1 MSPRI
6 TTSGSQNSLQVSV
19 SPAAAANS
27 NGGGGGSGSGGSSQQ
42 QQSSSSSSLAARG
55 TNSLETAW
63 RRKIVL
69 NMNLLPHSIDP
80 STGTSSSNAS
90 SAVGSAASSDG
101 RGAHMS
107 GGTNSAHPMR
117 EPLSAI
123 RSPMSSGFQAASH
136 HHPRSVRNGG
146 ANGGGGGGGG
156 GGSASSSHNG
166 SARPAKSQ
174 PHTPTASEHAGEY
187 LLPQLTAAT
196 TAASSTTSGGPP
208 DKQPTLLTRVSHSQS
223 KSHSTSPTTT
233 SPAPPGNS
241 IISPGSTPNLGP
253 QQACSDASSSSS
265 SSAHHHASVG
275 QQQLLLRHP
284 SEAELAYK
292 QGQQEQHHHHHPG
305 ASPKGHSPSFAGG
318 NQTSGGFAASGVN
331 SNGGAAAAGM
341 NEEQIDWAELC
352 RSLTGEDLDA
362 CEADTAIY
370 LKEYYDSS
378 HHSNSGADGSSVN
391 SSMIDT
397 LDGSIRDMES
407 RKAITLRVRQVGWVV
422 SVAFAL
428 SGIGAIASML
438 ASSQSY
444 VPIAGM
450 CYILAS
456 VLFGV
461 CTPIVG
467 RQTRFFCRQP
477 LLTLS
482 TLQLALNAWAG
493 VTCATLFIG
502 SLALHFNRGFTTSD
516 QTDGWA
522 RWVLCCLP
530 AFVGYLH
537 HDLRSPAAKVWTG
550 ITGGVLVMSH
560 LLDHYVLEEN
570 SGSSGVDLA
579 SRQYSWIL
587 ECLVQLL
594 FLLVHLFFSLASS
607 LSIQSHVVQLWHRER
622 FMLEQGKALAVQR
635 EQAFSTA
642 NQKSSFLAS
651 MSHEIRTP
659 LNGVIGLCSL
669 VLESELTQDQRECL
683 TTVIKSGETLLNI
696 INDVLLF
703 SKLEANELMIEQLPF
718 SPLTAV
724 EDVLDIFALL
734 AQQQEIELIA
744 HFCAGLPCPVW
755 GDVMRLRQILTNLV
769 STLSSWHTR
778 PLALS
783 EWLIRFA
790 LCLSHSLRCR
800 MRSSSVAS
808 KARW

>member
-1 MSPRI
+1 
-6 TTSGSQNSLQVSV
+6 
-19 SPAAAANS
+19 
-27 NGGGGGSGSGGSSQQ
+27 
-42 QQSSSSSSLAARG
+42 
-55 TNSLETAW
+55 
-63 RRKIVL
+63 
-69 NMNLLPHSIDP
+69 
-80 STGTSSSNAS
+80 
-90 SAVGSAASSDG
+90 
-101 RGAHMS
+101 
-107 GGTNSAHPMR
+107 
-117 EPLSAI
+117 
-123 RSPMSSGFQAASH
+123 
-136 HHPRSVRNGG
+136 
-146 ANGGGGGGGG
+146 
-156 GGSASSSHNG
+156 
-166 SARPAKSQ
+166 
-174 PHTPTASEHAGEY
+174 
-187 LLPQLTAAT
+187 
-196 TAASSTTSGGPP
+196 
-208 DKQPTLLTRVSHSQS
+208 
-223 KSHSTSPTTT
+223 
-233 SPAPPGNS
+233 
-241 IISPGSTPNLGP
+241 
-253 QQACSDASSSSS
+253 
-265 SSAHHHASVG
+265 
-275 QQQLLLRHP
+275 
-284 SEAELAYK
+284 
-292 QGQQEQHHHHHPG
+292 
-305 ASPKGHSPSFAGG
+305 
-318 NQTSGGFAASGVN
+318 
-331 SNGGAAAAGM
+331 M
-341 NEEQIDWAELC
+341 NEDQIDWAELC

-362 CEADTAIY
+362 CEADTAVY
-370 LKEYYDSS
+370 LKEYYDSGS
-378 HHSNSGADGSSVN
+378 HHGSSSDTESAGYMN

-428 SGIGAIASML
+428 SGIGAIASMF
-438 ASSQSY
+438 ASSSSF
-444 VPIAGM
+444 VPIAGIF
-450 CYILAS
+450 YLVAAI
-456 VLFGV
+456 VFGV
-461 CTPIVG
+461 YTPIVG
-467 RQTRFFCRQP
+467 RQTRFFRSQP

-482 TLQLALNAWAG
+482 TLQRALNAWAG

-502 SLALHFNRGFTTSD
+502 SLSLHSTGGASGLDVGTTFTTQD
-516 QTDGWA
+516 QTDSWS

-550 ITGGVLVMSH
+550 ITAGVLLLSH
-560 LLDHYVLEEN
+560 LLDHYVLGDN
-570 SGSSGVDLA
+570 IYATVLATSA
-579 SRQYSWIL
+579 SRSYSWIL
-587 ECLVQLL
+587 EFLVQLL

-769 STLSSWHTR
+769 SDL
-778 PLALS
+778 
-783 EWLIRFA
+783 RF
-790 LCLSHSLRCR
+790 SY
-800 MRSSSVAS
+800 SSVVLS
-808 KARW
+808 NR